1 MQEESLVQFDDHQS
15 RVINSTE
22 KNIIVLARAGS
33 GKSTVLIKRAE
44 KLNKISPGNT
54 LLISFSRDV
63 AEDNEKNRL
72 RGLKFTSS
80 YEIKAKTIHSLSL
93 ELLNKYNPYKLKL
106 INRNFCISFYRDLF
120 GDWDYTN
127 TSKIEYLYWLDSNLP
142 QDYTYAD
149 IKKLVIKRFT
159 PFSVNKLFELINLVR
174 SERKQRGYILV
185 GEILNQAKYIPK
197 TVWQSLRIKHLM
209 IDEAQDISF
218 EQLNLL
224 KPIIEQASTVTV
236 VMDNW
241 QEIYGWAGS
250 DSKVLID
257 YLISLKNFV
266 CYPLLYNYRSAL
278 NIVRLSNNLLISGN
292 EDNTIQP
299 TKQMRGLVRKISEQ
313 EFEDLIRYLNN
324 TNNLDNTI
332 ILYRNYKCLDKIK
345 KHLEGIPYNHNNYIY
360 SKNIE
365 LVFNYYRLLFYINPP
380 KYVWTSITRSSNLI
394 GWRVSEYIWETT
406 KGRPLTGIEIP
417 NEPNLTRLYRSFCNN
432 TRILREHI
440 INSKPA
446 DSIDLILNFIKI
458 KDLTSEELDILDK
471 YKDLF
476 SQCFGVYDILEII
489 DSKDKI
495 FAKKR
500 GLVLSTIH
508 KAKGLEYNRV
518 FLWADQLQ
526 GNRGGEELRLEYVA
540 ITRAKLEFFFVG
552 TNKCSRLDKLMES
565 WSS

>member
-54 LLISFSRDV
+54 LLISFSRDI

-159 PFSVNKLFELINLVR
+159 PFSVNKLPELINLVR

-218 EQLNLL
+218 EQLDLL

-313 EFEDLIRYLNN
+313 EFEDLIKYLNN

-345 KHLEGIPYNHNNYIY
+345 KHLEGIPYSHNNYIY

>member
-159 PFSVNKLFELINLVR
+159 PFSVNKLPELINLVR

>member
-1 MQEESLVQFDDHQS
+1 MQEESLVQFDDHQN

-54 LLISFSRDV
+54 LLISFSRDI

-159 PFSVNKLFELINLVR
+159 PFSVNKLPELINLVR

-218 EQLNLL
+218 EQLDLL

-345 KHLEGIPYNHNNYIY
+345 KHLEGIPYSHNNYIY

>member
-120 GDWDYTN
+120 EDWDYTN

-142 QDYTYAD
+142 QDYTYTD

-159 PFSVNKLFELINLVR
+159 PFSVNKLPELINLVR

-218 EQLNLL
+218 EQLDLL

-313 EFEDLIRYLNN
+313 EFEDLIKYLNN

-345 KHLEGIPYNHNNYIY
+345 KHLEGIPYSHNNYIY

>member
-44 KLNKISPGNT
+44 KLNKINPGNT
-54 LLISFSRDV
+54 LLISFSRDI

-197 TVWQSLRIKHLM
+197 TVWQSLQIKHLM

-218 EQLNLL
+218 EQLDLL

-250 DSKVLID
+250 NSKVLID

-299 TKQMRGLVRKISEQ
+299 TKQIRGLVRKISEQ
-313 EFEDLIRYLNN
+313 EFEDLIRHLNN

-345 KHLEGIPYNHNNYIY
+345 KHLEGIPYSHNNYIY

-417 NEPNLTRLYRSFCNN
+417 NEPNLTRLYKSFCNN

-458 KDLTSEELDILDK
+458 KDLTNEELDILDK

-476 SQCFGVYDILEII
+476 SQCFGVHDILEII

-565 WSS
+565 WRS

>member
-54 LLISFSRDV
+54 LLISFSRDI

-197 TVWQSLRIKHLM
+197 TVWQSLQIKHLM

-218 EQLNLL
+218 EQLDLL

-250 DSKVLID
+250 NSKVLID

-299 TKQMRGLVRKISEQ
+299 TKQIHGLVRKISEQ
-313 EFEDLIRYLNN
+313 EFEDLIRHLNN

-345 KHLEGIPYNHNNYIY
+345 KHLEGIPYSHNNYIY

-417 NEPNLTRLYRSFCNN
+417 NEPNLTRLYKSFCNN

-458 KDLTSEELDILDK
+458 KDLTNEELDILDK

-476 SQCFGVYDILEII
+476 SQCFGVHDILEII

-565 WSS
+565 WSG

>member
-1 MQEESLVQFDDHQS
+1 MQEELLVQFDKHQS

-44 KLNKISPGNT
+44 RLNKISPGNT

-63 AEDNEKNRL
+63 AEDNEKNKL
-72 RGLKFTSS
+72 RELKFKSS
-80 YEIKAKTIHSLSL
+80 YEVKAKTIHSLSL
-93 ELLNKYNPYKLKL
+93 ELLNKYNPHKLKL

-127 TSKIEYLYWLDSNLP
+127 TNKIEYLYWLDSSLP
-142 QDYTYAD
+142 QDYTYTD

-159 PFSVNKLFELINLVR
+159 PFSVSRLAELINLVR
-174 SERKQRGYILV
+174 SERRQRGYILV
-185 GEILNQAKYIPK
+185 EEILNQAKYIPK
-197 TVWQSLRIKHLM
+197 NVWQSLQIKHLM
-209 IDEAQDISF
+209 IDEAQDISL
-218 EQLNLL
+218 EQLDLL
-224 KPIIEQASTVTV
+224 KPIIEQASTITT

-241 QEIYGWAGS
+241 QEIYGWSGS
-250 DSKVLID
+250 DSKVLIK
-257 YLISLKNFV
+257 YLMSLKDFV

-278 NIVRLSNNLLISGN
+278 NIVKLSNNLLLSAN
-292 EDNTIQP
+292 ETNTIRP
-299 TKQMRGLVRKISEQ
+299 TKQVSGLVKQISEH
-313 EFEDLIRYLNN
+313 EFRDLLQHLNS

-332 ILYRNYKCLDKIK
+332 VLYRNYKCLDRIK
-345 KHLEGIPYNHNNYIY
+345 KYLEGIPYSDNRYIH

-365 LVFNYYRLLFYINPP
+365 LIFNYYRILFYINPP

-417 NEPNLTRLYRSFCNN
+417 DEPNLTRLYKSFCNN

-446 DSIDLILNFIKI
+446 DTIDLILEFTKI
-458 KDLTSEELDILDK
+458 EDLTGEELEILNN

-540 ITRAKLEFFFVG
+540 ITRARLEFFLVG
-552 TNKCSRLDKLMES
+552 TNKCSRLEKLI
-565 WSS
+565 

>member
-54 LLISFSRDV
+54 LLISFSRDI

-142 QDYTYAD
+142 QDYTYTD

-159 PFSVNKLFELINLVR
+159 PFSVNKLPELINLVR

-218 EQLNLL
+218 EQLDLL

-299 TKQMRGLVRKISEQ
+299 TKQMPGLVRKISEQ

-345 KHLEGIPYNHNNYIY
+345 KHLEGIPYSHNNYIY

>member
-120 GDWDYTN
+120 EDWDYTN

-159 PFSVNKLFELINLVR
+159 PFSVNKLPELINLVR

-218 EQLNLL
+218 EQLDLL

-299 TKQMRGLVRKISEQ
+299 TKQIRGLVRKISEQ

-345 KHLEGIPYNHNNYIY
+345 KHLEGIPYSHNNYIY

-417 NEPNLTRLYRSFCNN
+417 NEPNLTRLYKSFCNN

>member
-54 LLISFSRDV
+54 LLISFSRDI

-197 TVWQSLRIKHLM
+197 TVWQSLQIKHLM

-218 EQLNLL
+218 EQLDLL

-250 DSKVLID
+250 NSKVLID

-299 TKQMRGLVRKISEQ
+299 TKQIRGLVRKISEQ
-313 EFEDLIRYLNN
+313 EFEDLIRHLNN

-345 KHLEGIPYNHNNYIY
+345 KYLEGIPYSHNNYIY

-417 NEPNLTRLYRSFCNN
+417 NEPNLTRLYKSFCNN

-458 KDLTSEELDILDK
+458 KDLTNEELDILDK

-476 SQCFGVYDILEII
+476 SQCFGVHDILEII

-565 WSS
+565 

>member
-1 MQEESLVQFDDHQS
+1 MQEESLVQFDDHQN

-54 LLISFSRDV
+54 LLISFSRDI

-159 PFSVNKLFELINLVR
+159 PFSVNKLPELINLVR

-218 EQLNLL
+218 EQLDLL

-345 KHLEGIPYNHNNYIY
+345 KHLEGIPYSHNNYIY

-417 NEPNLTRLYRSFCNN
+417 NEPNLTRLYKSFCNN

>member
-54 LLISFSRDV
+54 LLISFSRDI

-80 YEIKAKTIHSLSL
+80 CEIKAKTIHSLSL

-159 PFSVNKLFELINLVR
+159 PFSVNKLPELINLVR

-218 EQLNLL
+218 EQLDLL

-299 TKQMRGLVRKISEQ
+299 TKQMCGLVRKISEQ
-313 EFEDLIRYLNN
+313 EFEDLIKYLNN

-345 KHLEGIPYNHNNYIY
+345 KHLEGIPYSHNNYIY

>member
-54 LLISFSRDV
+54 LLISFSRDI

-159 PFSVNKLFELINLVR
+159 PFSVNKLPELINLVR

-218 EQLNLL
+218 EQLDLL

-345 KHLEGIPYNHNNYIY
+345 KHLEGIPYSHNNYIY

>member
-1 MQEESLVQFDDHQS
+1 MQEQLLVQFDDHQS
-15 RVINSTE
+15 RIINSTE
-22 KNIIVLARAGS
+22 KNILVLARAGS

-44 KLNKISPGNT
+44 KLNEISPGNT
-54 LLISFSRDV
+54 LLISFSRDI
-63 AEDNEKNRL
+63 AEDNEKNKL
-72 RGLKFTSS
+72 REIKFKSS
-80 YEIKAKTIHSLSL
+80 YEVKAKTIHSLSL
-93 ELLNKYNPYKLKL
+93 ELLNKYQPHKLKL

-120 GDWDYTN
+120 GDWDHTN

-142 QDYTYAD
+142 QDYTYTD

-159 PFSVNKLFELINLVR
+159 SFSINRLAELINLVR

-185 GEILNQAKYIPK
+185 GEILDQAKHVPK
-197 TVWQSLRIKHLM
+197 TVWQSLQIKHLM
-209 IDEAQDISF
+209 IDEAQDVSI
-218 EQLNLL
+218 EQLDLL
-224 KPIIEQASTVTV
+224 KPVIEQASTVTV
-236 VMDNW
+236 VMDDW
-241 QEIYGWAGS
+241 QEIYSWAGS
-250 DSKVLID
+250 NSKALID
-257 YLISLKNFV
+257 YLMRLKDFV

-278 NIVRLSNNLLISGN
+278 NIVQLSNNLLTSAN
-292 EDNTIQP
+292 EGNTIQP
-299 TKQMRGLVRKISEQ
+299 TKQIIGLVKQISEQ
-313 EFEDLIRYLNN
+313 EFRDLIQHLNN

-332 ILYRNYKCLDKIK
+332 ILYRNYRCLDKIRK
-345 KHLEGIPYNHNNYIY
+345 CLNGIPYSDNHYVY

-380 KYVWTSITRSSNLI
+380 KYVWTSITRSSNLV
-394 GWRVSEYIWETT
+394 GWRVSEYIWEVT

-417 NEPNLTRLYRSFCNN
+417 DEPNLTRLYKSFCNN
-432 TRILREHI
+432 ARILREHI

-446 DSIDLILNFIKI
+446 DTIDLILNFNGI
-458 KDLTSEELDILDK
+458 KDLTNEELDVLNN

-489 DSKDKI
+489 DSRDKL

-526 GNRGGEELRLEYVA
+526 GHKGGEELRLEYVA
-540 ITRAKLEFFFVG
+540 ITRARLEFFLVG
-552 TNKCSRLDKLMES
+552 TNKYSRLEKLI
-565 WSS
+565 

>member
-159 PFSVNKLFELINLVR
+159 PFSVNKLPELINLVR

-218 EQLNLL
+218 EQLDLL

-313 EFEDLIRYLNN
+313 EFEDLIKYLNN

-345 KHLEGIPYNHNNYIY
+345 KHLEGIPYSHNNYIY

-417 NEPNLTRLYRSFCNN
+417 NEPNLTRLYKSFCNN

>member
-80 YEIKAKTIHSLSL
+80 CEIKAKTIHSLSL

-218 EQLNLL
+218 EQLDLL

-299 TKQMRGLVRKISEQ
+299 TKQMCGLVRKISEQ

-345 KHLEGIPYNHNNYIY
+345 KHLEGIPYSHNNYIY

>member
-1 MQEESLVQFDDHQS
+1 MQEESLVQFDDHQN

-159 PFSVNKLFELINLVR
+159 PFSVNKLPELINLVR

-218 EQLNLL
+218 EQLDLL

-345 KHLEGIPYNHNNYIY
+345 KHLEGIPYSHNNYIY

-417 NEPNLTRLYRSFCNN
+417 NEPNLTRLYKSFCNN

>member
-159 PFSVNKLFELINLVR
+159 PFSVNKLPELINLVR

-218 EQLNLL
+218 EQLDLL

-345 KHLEGIPYNHNNYIY
+345 KHLEGIPYSHNNYIY

>member
-159 PFSVNKLFELINLVR
+159 PFSVNKLPELINLVR

-218 EQLNLL
+218 EQLDLL

-345 KHLEGIPYNHNNYIY
+345 KHLEGIPYSHNNYIY

-417 NEPNLTRLYRSFCNN
+417 NEPNLTRLYKSFCNN

>member
-120 GDWDYTN
+120 EDWDYTN

-142 QDYTYAD
+142 QDYTYTD

-218 EQLNLL
+218 EQLDLL

-345 KHLEGIPYNHNNYIY
+345 KHLEGIPYSHNNYIY

>member
-1 MQEESLVQFDDHQS
+1 MQEELLVQFDKHQS

-44 KLNKISPGNT
+44 RLNKISPGNT

-63 AEDNEKNRL
+63 AEDNEKNKL
-72 RGLKFTSS
+72 RELKFKSS
-80 YEIKAKTIHSLSL
+80 YEVKAKTIHSLSL
-93 ELLNKYNPYKLKL
+93 ELLNKYNPHKLKL

-127 TSKIEYLYWLDSNLP
+127 TNKIEYLYWLDSSLP
-142 QDYTYAD
+142 QDYTYTD
-149 IKKLVIKRFT
+149 IKKLVIKRFI
-159 PFSVNKLFELINLVR
+159 PLSVSRLAELINLVR
-174 SERKQRGYILV
+174 SERRQRGYILV

-197 TVWQSLRIKHLM
+197 TAWQSLQIKHLM
-209 IDEAQDISF
+209 IDEAQDISL
-218 EQLNLL
+218 EQLDLL
-224 KPIIEQASTVTV
+224 KPIIEQASTITT

-250 DSKVLID
+250 DSKVLIN
-257 YLISLKNFV
+257 YLMSLKDFV

-278 NIVRLSNNLLISGN
+278 NIVRLSNDLLISAN
-292 EDNTIQP
+292 ETNTIRP
-299 TKQMRGLVRKISEQ
+299 TKQVSGLVKQISEH
-313 EFEDLIRYLNN
+313 EFRDLIQHLNS

-332 ILYRNYKCLDKIK
+332 ILYRNYKCLDRIK
-345 KHLEGIPYNHNNYIY
+345 KYLEGIPYSDNRYIH

-365 LVFNYYRLLFYINPP
+365 LIFNYYRILFYIDPP

-417 NEPNLTRLYRSFCNN
+417 DEPNLTRLYKSFCNN

-446 DSIDLILNFIKI
+446 DTIDLILEFTKI
-458 KDLTSEELDILDK
+458 EDLTDEELEILNN

-476 SQCFGVYDILEII
+476 SQCFGVYDILDII

-540 ITRAKLEFFFVG
+540 ITRARLEFFLVG
-552 TNKCSRLDKLMES
+552 TNKCSRLEKLI
-565 WSS
+565 

>member
-1 MQEESLVQFDDHQS
+1 MQEELLVQFDKHQS

-44 KLNKISPGNT
+44 RLNKISPGNT

-63 AEDNEKNRL
+63 AEDNEKNKL
-72 RGLKFTSS
+72 RELKFKSS
-80 YEIKAKTIHSLSL
+80 YEVKAKTIHSLSL
-93 ELLNKYNPYKLKL
+93 ELLNKYNPHKLKL

-127 TSKIEYLYWLDSNLP
+127 TNKIEYLYWLDSSLP
-142 QDYTYAD
+142 QDYTYTD

-159 PFSVNKLFELINLVR
+159 PFSVSRLAELINLVR
-174 SERKQRGYILV
+174 SERRQRGYILV
-185 GEILNQAKYIPK
+185 EEILNQAKYIPK
-197 TVWQSLRIKHLM
+197 NVWQSLQIKHLM
-209 IDEAQDISF
+209 IDEAQDISL
-218 EQLNLL
+218 EQLDLL
-224 KPIIEQASTVTV
+224 KPIIEQASTITT

-241 QEIYGWAGS
+241 QEIYGWSGS
-250 DSKVLID
+250 DSKVLIK
-257 YLISLKNFV
+257 YLMSLKDFV

-278 NIVRLSNNLLISGN
+278 NIVKLSNNLLLSAN
-292 EDNTIQP
+292 ETNTIRP
-299 TKQMRGLVRKISEQ
+299 TKQVSGLVKQISEH
-313 EFEDLIRYLNN
+313 EFRDLLQHLNS

-332 ILYRNYKCLDKIK
+332 VLYRNYKCLDRIK
-345 KHLEGIPYNHNNYIY
+345 KYLEGIPYSDNRYIH

-365 LVFNYYRLLFYINPP
+365 LIFNYYRILFYINPP

-417 NEPNLTRLYRSFCNN
+417 DEPNLTRLYKSFCNN

-446 DSIDLILNFIKI
+446 DTIDLILEFTKI
-458 KDLTSEELDILDK
+458 EDLTGEELEILNN

-476 SQCFGVYDILEII
+476 SQCFGVYDILDII

-540 ITRAKLEFFFVG
+540 ITRARLEFFLVG
-552 TNKCSRLDKLMES
+552 TNKCSRLEKLI
-565 WSS
+565 

>member
-1 MQEESLVQFDDHQS
+1 MQEESLVQFDDHQN

-54 LLISFSRDV
+54 LLISFSRDI

-159 PFSVNKLFELINLVR
+159 PFSVNKLPELINLVR

-218 EQLNLL
+218 EQLDLL

-299 TKQMRGLVRKISEQ
+299 TKQMCGLVRKISEQ

-345 KHLEGIPYNHNNYIY
+345 KHLEGIPYSHNNYIY

>member
-1 MQEESLVQFDDHQS
+1 MQEESLVQFDDHQN

-218 EQLNLL
+218 EQLDLL

-345 KHLEGIPYNHNNYIY
+345 KHLEGIPYSHNNYIY

-417 NEPNLTRLYRSFCNN
+417 NEPNLTRLYKSFCNN

>member
-44 KLNKISPGNT
+44 RLNKISPGNT

-63 AEDNEKNRL
+63 AEDNEKNKL
-72 RGLKFTSS
+72 RELKFKSG
-80 YEIKAKTIHSLSL
+80 YEVKAKTIHSLSL
-93 ELLNKYNPYKLKL
+93 ELLNKYNPHKLKL

-142 QDYTYAD
+142 QDYTYTD

-159 PFSVNKLFELINLVR
+159 SFSVSRLAELINLVR
-174 SERKQRGYILV
+174 SERKQKGYILV
-185 GEILNQAKYIPK
+185 GEILEQAKHLPK
-197 TVWQSLRIKHLM
+197 TVWQSLQIKHLM
-209 IDEAQDISF
+209 IDEAQDISI
-218 EQLNLL
+218 EQLDLL
-224 KPIIEQASTVTV
+224 KPIIEQASTVTT

-257 YLISLKNFV
+257 YLMSLKNFV

-278 NIVRLSNNLLISGN
+278 NIVRLSNELLTSSN
-292 EDNTIQP
+292 DNNTIQP
-299 TKQMRGLVRKISEQ
+299 TKQIGGLVKKISEQ
-313 EFEDLIRYLNN
+313 EFTDLIRHLNN

-345 KHLEGIPYNHNNYIY
+345 KHLEGIPYTDNCYTY

-380 KYVWTSITRSSNLI
+380 KYVWTSVTRSSNLI

-406 KGRPLTGIEIP
+406 KGRPLIGIEIP
-417 NEPNLTRLYRSFCNN
+417 DEPNLTRLYKSFCNN
-432 TRILREHI
+432 ARILREHI

-458 KDLTSEELDILDK
+458 KDLTNEELDLLNK

-476 SQCFGVYDILEII
+476 SQCFGVHDVLEII
-489 DSKDKI
+489 DSKDKV

-508 KAKGLEYNRV
+508 RAKGLEYNRV

-540 ITRAKLEFFFVG
+540 VTRAKLEFFLVG
-552 TNKCSRLDKLMES
+552 TNKYSRLEKLMQS

>member
-1 MQEESLVQFDDHQS
+1 M
-15 RVINSTE
+15 
-22 KNIIVLARAGS
+22 
-33 GKSTVLIKRAE
+33 
-44 KLNKISPGNT
+44 
-54 LLISFSRDV
+54 
-63 AEDNEKNRL
+63 
-72 RGLKFTSS
+72 
-80 YEIKAKTIHSLSL
+80 
-93 ELLNKYNPYKLKL
+93 
-106 INRNFCISFYRDLF
+106 
-120 GDWDYTN
+120 
-127 TSKIEYLYWLDSNLP
+127 
-142 QDYTYAD
+142 
-149 IKKLVIKRFT
+149 
-159 PFSVNKLFELINLVR
+159 
-174 SERKQRGYILV
+174 
-185 GEILNQAKYIPK
+185 
-197 TVWQSLRIKHLM
+197 
-209 IDEAQDISF
+209 
-218 EQLNLL
+218 
-224 KPIIEQASTVTV
+224 
-236 VMDNW
+236 
-241 QEIYGWAGS
+241 
-250 DSKVLID
+250 
-257 YLISLKNFV
+257 
-266 CYPLLYNYRSAL
+266 
-278 NIVRLSNNLLISGN
+278 
-292 EDNTIQP
+292 
-299 TKQMRGLVRKISEQ
+299 
-313 EFEDLIRYLNN
+313 
-324 TNNLDNTI
+324 
-332 ILYRNYKCLDKIK
+332 LDKIK
-345 KHLEGIPYNHNNYIY
+345 KHLEGIPYSHNNYIY

>member
-1 MQEESLVQFDDHQS
+1 MQEELLVQFDKHQS

-44 KLNKISPGNT
+44 RLNKISPGNT

-63 AEDNEKNRL
+63 AEDNEKNKL
-72 RGLKFTSS
+72 RELKFKSS
-80 YEIKAKTIHSLSL
+80 YEVKAKTIHSLSL
-93 ELLNKYNPYKLKL
+93 ELLNKYNPHKLKL

-127 TSKIEYLYWLDSNLP
+127 TNKIEYLYWLDSSLP
-142 QDYTYAD
+142 QDYTYTD

-159 PFSVNKLFELINLVR
+159 PFSVSRLAELINLVR
-174 SERKQRGYILV
+174 SERRQRGYILV
-185 GEILNQAKYIPK
+185 EEILNQAKYIPK
-197 TVWQSLRIKHLM
+197 NVWQSLQIKHLM
-209 IDEAQDISF
+209 IDEAQDISL
-218 EQLNLL
+218 EQLDLL
-224 KPIIEQASTVTV
+224 KPIIEQASTITI

-241 QEIYGWAGS
+241 QEIYGWSGS
-250 DSKVLID
+250 DSKVLIK
-257 YLISLKNFV
+257 YLMSLKDFV

-278 NIVRLSNNLLISGN
+278 NIVKLSNNLLLSAN
-292 EDNTIQP
+292 ETNTIRP
-299 TKQMRGLVRKISEQ
+299 TKQVSGLVKQISEH
-313 EFEDLIRYLNN
+313 EFRDLIQHLNS

-332 ILYRNYKCLDKIK
+332 VLYRNYKCLDRIK
-345 KHLEGIPYNHNNYIY
+345 KYLEGIPYSDNRYIH

-365 LVFNYYRLLFYINPP
+365 LIFNYYRILFYINPP

-417 NEPNLTRLYRSFCNN
+417 DEPNLTRLYKSFCNN

-446 DSIDLILNFIKI
+446 DTIDLILEFTKI
-458 KDLTSEELDILDK
+458 EDLTGEELEILNN

-540 ITRAKLEFFFVG
+540 ITRARLEFFLVG
-552 TNKCSRLDKLMES
+552 TNKFSRLEKLI
-565 WSS
+565 

>member
-80 YEIKAKTIHSLSL
+80 CEIKAKTIHSLSL

-120 GDWDYTN
+120 EDWDYTN

-159 PFSVNKLFELINLVR
+159 PFSVNKLPELINLVR

-218 EQLNLL
+218 EQLDLL

-299 TKQMRGLVRKISEQ
+299 TKQMCGLVRKISEQ

-345 KHLEGIPYNHNNYIY
+345 KHLEGIPYSHNNYIY

>member
-142 QDYTYAD
+142 QDYTYTD

-159 PFSVNKLFELINLVR
+159 PFSVNKLPELINLVR

-218 EQLNLL
+218 EQLDLL

-345 KHLEGIPYNHNNYIY
+345 KHLEGIPYSHNNYIY

-446 DSIDLILNFIKI
+446 
-458 KDLTSEELDILDK
+458 
-471 YKDLF
+471 
-476 SQCFGVYDILEII
+476 
-489 DSKDKI
+489 
-495 FAKKR
+495 A
-500 GLVLSTIH
+500 
-508 KAKGLEYNRV
+508 
-518 FLWADQLQ
+518 
-526 GNRGGEELRLEYVA
+526 
-540 ITRAKLEFFFVG
+540 
-552 TNKCSRLDKLMES
+552 
-565 WSS
+565 

>member
-159 PFSVNKLFELINLVR
+159 PFSVNKLPELINLVR

-218 EQLNLL
+218 EQLDLL

-299 TKQMRGLVRKISEQ
+299 TKQIRGLVRKISEQ

-345 KHLEGIPYNHNNYIY
+345 KHLEGIPYSHNNYIY

-552 TNKCSRLDKLMES
+552 ANKCSRLDKLMES

>member
-120 GDWDYTN
+120 EDWDYTN

-159 PFSVNKLFELINLVR
+159 PFSVNKLPELINLVR

-218 EQLNLL
+218 EQLDLL

-299 TKQMRGLVRKISEQ
+299 TKQMCGLVRKISEQ

-345 KHLEGIPYNHNNYIY
+345 KHLEGIPYSHNNYIY

>member
-159 PFSVNKLFELINLVR
+159 PFSVNKLPELINLVR

-197 TVWQSLRIKHLM
+197 TVWQSLQIKHLM

-218 EQLNLL
+218 EQLDLL

-313 EFEDLIRYLNN
+313 EFEDLIKYLNN

-345 KHLEGIPYNHNNYIY
+345 KHLEGIPYSHNNYIY

-365 LVFNYYRLLFYINPP
+365 LVFNYYRLLFYVNPP

-394 GWRVSEYIWETT
+394 GWRASEYIWETT
-406 KGRPLTGIEIP
+406 HGRPLTGISIP
-417 NEPNLTRLYRSFCNN
+417 DEPNLTRLYKSFCNN
-432 TRILREHI
+432 ARILREHI

-446 DSIDLILNFIKI
+446 DTVDLILDFIKI
-458 KDLTSEELDILDK
+458 KDLTTEEIDILNN

-495 FAKKR
+495 FAKKK

-518 FLWADQLQ
+518 FLWADELQ
-526 GNRGGEELRLEYVA
+526 GHRGGEELRLEYVA
-540 ITRAKLEFFFVG
+540 VTRAKLEFFLVG
-552 TNKCSRLDKLMES
+552 TNKYSRLEKLI
-565 WSS
+565 

>member
-159 PFSVNKLFELINLVR
+159 PFSVNKLPELINLVR

-197 TVWQSLRIKHLM
+197 TVWQSLQIKHLM

-218 EQLNLL
+218 EQLDLL

-313 EFEDLIRYLNN
+313 EFEDLIKYLNN

-345 KHLEGIPYNHNNYIY
+345 KHLEGIPYSHNNYIY

>member
-1 MQEESLVQFDDHQS
+1 MQEESLVRFDEHQS
-15 RVINSTE
+15 RVINSPE
-22 KNIIVLARAGS
+22 RNIIVLARAGS

-44 KLNKISPGNT
+44 RLNKISPGNT

-63 AEDNEKNRL
+63 AEDNEKNKL
-72 RGLKFTSS
+72 RELKFKSS
-80 YEIKAKTIHSLSL
+80 YEVKAKTIHSLSL

-120 GDWDYTN
+120 GDWDHTN
-127 TSKIEYLYWLDSNLP
+127 TSKIEYLYWLDSHLP
-142 QDYTYAD
+142 QDYTYSD
-149 IKKLVIKRFT
+149 IKKLVIKRSST
-159 PFSVNKLFELINLVR
+159 FSISRLAELINLVR

-185 GEILNQAKYIPK
+185 GEILDQAKHIPK
-197 TVWQSLRIKHLM
+197 TVWQSLQIKHLM
-209 IDEAQDISF
+209 IDEAQDISV
-218 EQLNLL
+218 EQLDLL
-224 KPIIEQASTVTV
+224 KPIIEQASTVTT

-250 DSKVLID
+250 NSKLLIE
-257 YLISLKNFV
+257 YLMHVKNFV

-278 NIVRLSNNLLISGN
+278 NIVQLSNKLLTSSN
-292 EDNTIQP
+292 EINTIKP
-299 TKQMRGLVRKISEQ
+299 TKQVVGLVRKISEE
-313 EFEDLIRYLNN
+313 EFRSLIEHLNT

-332 ILYRNYKCLDKIK
+332 ILYRNYKCLSKIREYLK
-345 KHLEGIPYNHNNYIY
+345 GIPYSDNRYVY

-417 NEPNLTRLYRSFCNN
+417 NEPNLTKLYKSFCNN
-432 TRILREHI
+432 ARILREHI

-446 DSIDLILNFIKI
+446 DTVELILNFIKI
-458 KDLTSEELDILDK
+458 KDLTNEELDILNN

-526 GNRGGEELRLEYVA
+526 GHRGGEELRLEYVA
-540 ITRAKLEFFFVG
+540 ITRARLEFFLVG
-552 TNKCSRLDKLMES
+552 TNRYSRLEKLM
-565 WSS
+565 